1 MRWNALGLVMGMQM
15 VAALASVTEAK
26 DVMQTF
32 PGSMQVEMYLPRA
45 ISEED
50 AAYFVWISGASADG
64 AAVIDGWAR
73 STAPIDAN
81 WIAELIGPLRQP
93 ASDYAAQSREIQDY
107 GERAKALKELMRRR
121 DDAVTQLFGRERTS
135 LQDVLA
141 RVESDDSMRDL
152 MVDQI
157 MLARRADAFTIL
169 GGTASQLA
177 ANILRLL
184 HDAASD
190 QRTGPEASASIRKL
204 ARDNL
209 ARVAEQRLSLVGATA
224 KSGYMAYE
232 ARQRAISAGKSAVGA
247 GASALR
253 PVALA
258 GAQLGAVNQEL
269 AAMARELLPPDV
281 SRKLDERLL
290 LLTYGALSADIFAFE
305 AVVAMLEPLVPEGDR
320 AAVAELCLESSRRR
334 VAARDRMLR
343 EFDVT
348 RRRFVESGLVRDMES
363 WERFGRLLLEF
374 LQASRTNALQA
385 IGRIADLARAHP
397 SWSERR
403 FEEAKGEWASEA
415 RGRLDD
421 IALTGVASPIVTRSG
436 MDEIIRQV
444 FGP

>member
-73 STAPIDAN
+73 SMAPIDAN

-374 LQASRTNALQA
+374 LQASRTDALQA

>member
-15 VAALASVTEAK
+15 VAALASVTEAQ

-50 AAYFVWISGASADG
+50 AAYFVWISGASAEG
-64 AAVIDGWAR
+64 AAVVDGWAR

-135 LQDVLA
+135 LQDALA
-141 RVESDDSMRDL
+141 RVESDDSMHDL

-157 MLARRADAFTIL
+157 MLARRADAFTIP

-247 GASALR
+247 GASAFR

-258 GAQLGAVNQEL
+258 GAQLGAVNLEL

-290 LLTYGALSADIFAFE
+290 LLTYGALAADIFAFE
-305 AVVAMLEPLVPEGDR
+305 TVVAMLEPLVPEGDR

>member
-26 DVMQTF
+26 DVMQTS

-374 LQASRTNALQA
+374 LQASRTDALQA

>member
-190 QRTGPEASASIRKL
+190 QRTGPEASASIKKL

-363 WERFGRLLLEF
+363 WERFGRLLLEL
-374 LQASRTNALQA
+374 LQASRTDALQA

>member
-15 VAALASVTEAK
+15 VAALASVTEAQ

-50 AAYFVWISGASADG
+50 AAYFVWISGASADE
-64 AAVIDGWAR
+64 AAVVDGWAR

-81 WIAELIGPLRQP
+81 WIAEIIGPLRQP

-232 ARQRAISAGKSAVGA
+232 ARQRAISAGKSAVGV

-374 LQASRTNALQA
+374 LQASRTDALQA

>member
-15 VAALASVTEAK
+15 VAALASVTEAQ

-50 AAYFVWISGASADG
+50 AAYFVWISGASAEG
-64 AAVIDGWAR
+64 AAVVEGWAR
-73 STAPIDAN
+73 STAPIDVN
-81 WIAELIGPLRQP
+81 WIVELIGPLRQP
-93 ASDYAAQSREIQDY
+93 ASEYAAQSREIQDY

-135 LQDVLA
+135 LQDALA

-157 MLARRADAFTIL
+157 MLARRADAFTIP

-247 GASALR
+247 GASAFR

-258 GAQLGAVNQEL
+258 GAQLGAVNLEL

-290 LLTYGALSADIFAFE
+290 LLTYGALAADIFAFE
-305 AVVAMLEPLVPEGDR
+305 TVVAMLEPLVPEGDR

-415 RGRLDD
+415 RGRLDE

>member
-15 VAALASVTEAK
+15 VAALASVTEAQ

-50 AAYFVWISGASADG
+50 AAYFVWISGASAEG
-64 AAVIDGWAR
+64 AAVVEGWAR

-81 WIAELIGPLRQP
+81 WIVELIGPLRQP
-93 ASDYAAQSREIQDY
+93 ASEYAAQSREIQDY

-135 LQDVLA
+135 LQDALA

-157 MLARRADAFTIL
+157 MLARRADAFTIP

-247 GASALR
+247 GASAFR

-258 GAQLGAVNQEL
+258 GAQLGAVNLEL

-290 LLTYGALSADIFAFE
+290 LLTYGALAADIFAFE
-305 AVVAMLEPLVPEGDR
+305 TVVAMLEPLVPEGDR

-415 RGRLDD
+415 RGRLDE

>member
-1 MRWNALGLVMGMQM
+1 
-15 VAALASVTEAK
+15 
-26 DVMQTF
+26 
-32 PGSMQVEMYLPRA
+32 
-45 ISEED
+45 
-50 AAYFVWISGASADG
+50 
-64 AAVIDGWAR
+64 
-73 STAPIDAN
+73 
-81 WIAELIGPLRQP
+81 
-93 ASDYAAQSREIQDY
+93 
-107 GERAKALKELMRRR
+107 MRRR

-135 LQDVLA
+135 LQDALA
-141 RVESDDSMRDL
+141 RVESDDSMHDL

-157 MLARRADAFTIL
+157 MLARRADAFTIP

-247 GASALR
+247 GASAFR

-258 GAQLGAVNQEL
+258 GAQLGAVNLEL

-290 LLTYGALSADIFAFE
+290 LLTYGALAADIFAFE
-305 AVVAMLEPLVPEGDR
+305 TVVAMLEPLVPEGDR

>member
-1 MRWNALGLVMGMQM
+1 MRWNALVLVMGMQM
-15 VAALASVTEAK
+15 VAALASVTEAQ

-169 GGTASQLA
+169 GGTASHLA

-190 QRTGPEASASIRKL
+190 QRTGPEASASITKL

-374 LQASRTNALQA
+374 LQASRTDALQA

>member
-232 ARQRAISAGKSAVGA
+232 ARQRAISAGKSAVGV

-374 LQASRTNALQA
+374 LQASRTDALQA

>member
-15 VAALASVTEAK
+15 VAALASVTEAQ

-50 AAYFVWISGASADG
+50 AAYFVWISGASAEG
-64 AAVIDGWAR
+64 AAVVEGWAR

-93 ASDYAAQSREIQDY
+93 ASEYAAQSREIQDY

-135 LQDVLA
+135 LQDALA

-157 MLARRADAFTIL
+157 MLARRADAFTIP

-247 GASALR
+247 GASAFR

-258 GAQLGAVNQEL
+258 GAQLGAVNLEL

-290 LLTYGALSADIFAFE
+290 LLTYGALAADIFAFE
-305 AVVAMLEPLVPEGDR
+305 TVVAMLEPLVPEGDR

>member
-374 LQASRTNALQA
+374 LQASRTDALQA